1 MPKRSPEYME
11 GQRTRFCEAAIAC
24 FRRKGVVASNLT
36 DICEE
41 SGLSMGALYKHFS
54 SRDDLLEAVLEQ
66 RLAWRNEL
74 LRGSNWSEL
83 RMALLDYREDA
94 DDNPFWREFNGVVD
108 WNDKLREIRVRE
120 GRVILAQIEQLLE
133 RYAAAG
139 EIGPPFDIKHTA
151 QLLSIIIDGSM
162 VGVRSAPKLSVSIA
176 ELSAYL
182 DFAVGAKATAK
193 SKKTSILAD

>member
-11 GQRTRFCEAAIAC
+11 GQRLRFCEAAIAC

-66 RLAWRNEL
+66 RFAWRANLLHGNTWREL
-74 LRGSNWSEL
+74 HA
-83 RMALLDYREDA
+83 ALLDYRKDA
-94 DDNPFWREFNGVVD
+94 DSNPFWREFHGVVD
-108 WNDKLREIRVRE
+108 WNQRLRDIRIRE
-120 GRVILAQIEQLLE
+120 ARVILAQIVHLLT

-139 EIGPPFDIKHTA
+139 EIDPPFGLKQTA
-151 QLLSIIIDGSM
+151 QLVSIIVDGSM
-162 VGVRSAPKLSVSIA
+162 LEVRSDPKLRVS
-176 ELSAYL
+176 LSDLGAYL
-182 DFAVGAKATAK
+182 DFAVGCKTTANPAE
-193 SKKTSILAD
+193 SLSRAG